1 MPVDTLRITS
11 IQAPNSDLF
20 IASLAENLS
29 LLMEVPVEFVS
40 APPWQERELMIDTG
54 QVQMGWICSLPYVWK
69 ADRQPPLVELI
80 AAPVMSALRYQNSP
94 VYFSDVIVL
103 KESSMRRFLDLRGA
117 RWAYNEPHSHSGYNI
132 ARWRLAELEEYNG
145 FFGRVVAAGSHQN
158 AIEMVITGQVDAS
171 AIDSTVLET
180 EIRDRP
186 ELLELLRVIEV
197 LGPSPIPPFVA
208 SLSTPVELRNRLR
221 EALLKMHLHPAGQ
234 AFLSAYHLSHFAA
247 VVDAD
252 YDIIRDMER
261 KAQAVILEDRPVE

>member
-11 IQAPNSDLF
+11 IQAPNADLF
-20 IASLAENLS
+20 IASLAEYLS
-29 LLMEVPVEFVS
+29 LQMEVPVEFVS
-40 APPWQERELMIDTG
+40 APPWQEREQLIDTG
-54 QVQMGWICSLPYVWK
+54 QAQLGWICSLPYVWK

-80 AAPVMSALRYQNSP
+80 AAPVMSALRYQDSP

-103 KESSMRRFLDLRGA
+103 KESAVRRFLDLRGG

-132 ARWRLAELEEYNG
+132 TRWRLAELEEYDG
-145 FFGRVVAAGSHQN
+145 FFGQVIEAGSHQK
-158 AIEMVITGQVDAS
+158 ALEMVIAGQVDAS

-180 EIRDRP
+180 EVRDRP

-221 EALLKMHLHPAGQ
+221 EMLLNMHLQPAGQ
-234 AFLSAYHLSHFAA
+234 AVLSAYYLSHFAA

-261 KAQAVILEDRPVE
+261 KAQAVDLEAHLVE